1 MAASSSGTEMDT
13 DAVAAES
20 LPAELLAIVFDFAA
34 AEAVLRCA
42 AVCRTWRPVALADRA
57 WEPRYATLVEGKQF
71 VTELEREDQL
81 SAKTGFGSTT
91 CCAFFGTIRDS
102 SRTAITLEEL
112 CSLEFCFR
120 FKSGAGESWTRMD
133 PCAENTAQTRGY
145 QQISAQSSMS
155 RTRARQ
161 A

>member
-1 MAASSSGTEMDT
+1 MDWAETSVSLRRSSWAESSS
-13 DAVAAES
+13 
-20 LPAELLAIVFDFAA
+20 
-34 AEAVLRCA
+34 
-42 AVCRTWRPVALADRA
+42 
-57 WEPRYATLVEGKQF
+57 
-71 VTELEREDQL
+71 
-81 SAKTGFGSTT
+81 
-91 CCAFFGTIRDS
+91 IRDS

-155 RTRARQ
+155 RTRSRQ